1 MYLKIVRRSLS
12 KMHDSYLIYTLACSF
27 AIGIF
32 SILISLVDNRIL
44 KHDIS
49 LWRSSM
55 MPIVFTLSIVFAAS
69 AFVYM
74 AYVGGF
80 FIKQQRYEFLTFE
93 KLGMSKATIVVL
105 GFMQTFV
112 IQVFAW
118 VLGIIEA
125 FIFQKFFG
133 MLLLYLMRVKI
144 SFTSYLNLDS
154 LLSLLRIAVTSIFVF
169 SIINAIRTYS
179 IVKKNKPN
187 IKKINIWLR
196 IPTGTFG
203 ILLFISAVIGTIA
216 LFTTVQDTD
225 SGYSNHLIFES
236 MYVAIAYFAGTYLI
250 YFGFLPVLLT
260 VLQKVKRISYSG
272 LNLFSFKYLK
282 SRTMRNTSVLWFVT
296 ELSTMA
302 LILLTTCYFGYKLIY
317 ENYHTEYPFAL
328 TANKNTVE
336 DVKNTIDDSKTE
348 ISHQYHSRIKITL
361 VSTLDTTRRVLV
373 QRPASFMSY
382 SEYMNLPKKI
392 RKQNPELGPKQ
403 FMRIGFGNDETF
415 GFSDRKVEWNVK
427 NATKIVTRKNGSSF
441 PYGGGMFPGSLMVTP
456 DSYYNKL
463 SSASTD
469 TLYGW
474 YFKHGDKLTKK
485 QARSLV
491 KYRNAYVI
499 SVNAKSDLN
508 NSTFKISRYN
518 PDNYTNDDY
527 IQAGFVRQ
535 ESAKR
540 HLHQI
545 VGFFIFMVAIFS
557 IALLIALGS
566 VLTLRIL
573 LRDDYE
579 WRQLKTL
586 KKIGVSDQEIRG
598 IIRSENALTFVIP
611 IVFAILQSYAA
622 IAIVNN
628 GYDSIVPEFTLI
640 CLSYVVLYSLIGIVT
655 YMISWRS
662 VKRRIS

>member
-1 MYLKIVRRSLS
+1 
-12 KMHDSYLIYTLACSF
+12 
-27 AIGIF
+27 
-32 SILISLVDNRIL
+32 
-44 KHDIS
+44 
-49 LWRSSM
+49 M